1 MENEILRF
9 VVLNGKIMKKITALI
24 LAAIIFSSCTAQ
36 SGVTEENITTTAVTT
51 TDITTTEEKVTT
63 SAVKSTEAV
72 VTTAYTPPQ
81 LREADSNF
89 TYMGGIEGGKTV
101 CGIKDEAS
109 QNRINSFIS
118 DVSDELLSHKDE
130 VSEMYGYISGNGE
143 LVKPEPEL
151 SYYVSVT
158 NGYISVIVG
167 YISKEMDSLRLGEK
181 WYMCETAVF
190 DIVSGEQITDF
201 ADLFVDGFDWEEALE
216 KDLRQ
221 ITDVYY
227 LNKSDY
233 DAEKALAGGYKFTA
247 EKIIFPYG
255 TFGNDGNELNFLG
268 QYWFSFIS
276 QGCKSSIPR
285 DYSEFVTGE
294 VKTRAIPE
302 TMEYDVIIGG
312 NIYGNRIAY
321 SRVMTD
327 EEIEQENTLYEKIQS
342 ELVSEYFT
350 VTTERKINTYFCT
363 ITKTGDFYD
372 CYFGNFIDRLCYLY
386 NSDGEKV
393 TLADLVNENYYNSDL
408 EHPLDYYEVAE
419 VESKVGGCHVFCYKM
434 QDMDNQYSGYT
445 TDGVY
450 NAVCT
455 IELSEEEISDLLLRN
470 KEYLK

>member
-1 MENEILRF
+1 
-9 VVLNGKIMKKITALI
+9 MKKLSALFIITMLLSACSVQSELT
-24 LAAIIFSSCTAQ
+24 ATVTTTSEAITTASSAT
-36 SGVTEENITTTAVTT
+36 TEVITTTPP
-51 TDITTTEEKVTT
+51 ITTT
-63 SAVKSTEAV
+63 ST
-72 VTTAYTPPQ
+72 TTALTASTTYTPPQ
-81 LREADSNF
+81 LREADANLAY
-89 TYMGGIEGGKTV
+89 TGGIEGGKTV
-101 CGIKDEAS
+101 CGIKDEAL
-109 QNRINSFIS
+109 QKCINSLIS
-118 DVSDELLSHKDE
+118 DVSEELLSHKDE
-130 VSEMYGYISGNGE
+130 VSEMYGYISRNGE

-151 SYYVSVT
+151 SYRVSIT

-167 YISKEMDSLRLGEK
+167 YISKEMDSLHLGEK

-201 ADLFVDGFDWEEALE
+201 SDLFIDGFDWEKAVE

-227 LNKSDY
+227 LNQSDY
-233 DAEKALAGGYKFTA
+233 DTEKALAGGYKFTA
-247 EKIIFPYG
+247 EKIIFPYS
-255 TFGNDGNELNFLG
+255 TFGNDGNELNFLH

-276 QGCKSSIPR
+276 HGCKSSIPR

-302 TMEYDVIIGG
+302 TMEYNVIIGG

-327 EEIEQENTLYEKIQS
+327 EEIERENALYEKIQS

-350 VTTERKINTYFCT
+350 VTTDRKINTYFCT

-372 CYFGNFIDRLCYLY
+372 CYFGNYIDRLCYLY

-393 TLADLVNENYYNSDL
+393 TLADLVNENYYNSKL
-408 EHPLDYYEVAE
+408 EHSPDYYEVAE
-419 VESKVGGCHVFCYKM
+419 VEPGDGVCYVFCYKM

-445 TDGVY
+445 TDDVY

-455 IELSEEEISDLLLRN
+455 VELSEKEMSDLLLRN

>member
-1 MENEILRF
+1 MVLRF
-9 VVLNGKIMKKITALI
+9 ATFSAMKKITALF

-36 SGVTEENITTTAVTT
+36 PAVTEESVTTTASA
-51 TDITTTEEKVTT
+51 TTEITETAKTVAT
-63 SAVKSTEAV
+63 STVKSTEAS
-72 VTTAYTPPQ
+72 TATYTPPQ
-81 LREADSNF
+81 LREAEANL
-89 TYMGGIEGGKTV
+89 TYTGGIEGGKTV
-101 CGIKDEAS
+101 SGIKDEAL
-109 QNRINSFIS
+109 QKRVNSFIF
-118 DVSDELLSHKDE
+118 DVAEELLSHKDE
-130 VSEMYGYISGNGE
+130 VSEMYGYISENGE

-151 SYYVSVT
+151 SYRVSIT

-167 YISKEMDSLRLGEK
+167 YISKEMDSLHLGEK

-201 ADLFVDGFDWEEALE
+201 ADLFVDGFDWKEAVE

-227 LNKSDY
+227 LNQSDY

-255 TFGNDGNELNFLG
+255 TFGNDGNELNFLH

-302 TMEYDVIIGG
+302 TMEYNVIIGG

-321 SRVMTD
+321 SCVMTD
-327 EEIEQENTLYEKIQS
+327 EEIEQKNALYEKIQN
-342 ELVSEYFT
+342 ELVNEYFT
-350 VTTERKINTYFCT
+350 VTTDRKINTYFCE
-363 ITKTGDFYD
+363 ITENGDFYD
-372 CYFGNFIDRLCYLY
+372 CYFGNYIDRLCYLY

-393 TLADLVNENYYNSDL
+393 TLTDLVNENYYNSDL
-408 EHPLDYYEVAE
+408 EYPPDYYEIAE
-419 VESKVGGCHVFCYKM
+419 VKSKDGDCHVFCYKM

-445 TDGVY
+445 ADGVY
-450 NAVCT
+450 EAVFMVK
-455 IELSEEEISDLLLRN
+455 LSEAEMSALLLNN